1 MIGERLAD
9 VRKDHGDTQAALAD
23 RLKVSLSS
31 IRSWEQEKSS
41 PPHELLV
48 SICKIYEVSSDYLLG
63 LSDVDPA
70 YVQRL
75 RRASFGASIKSLN
88 SFEAI
93 ASTVSEGCFQGY
105 DPFRF
110 PEVYDSITQQDLL
123 DFIRDNI
130 RPERMA
136 LSVIYP
142 KE

>member
-1 MIGERLAD
+1 M
-9 VRKDHGDTQAALAD
+9 
-23 RLKVSLSS
+23 
-31 IRSWEQEKSS
+31 
-41 PPHELLV
+41 
-48 SICKIYEVSSDYLLG
+48 
-63 LSDVDPA
+63 
-70 YVQRL
+70 
-75 RRASFGASIKSLN
+75 
-88 SFEAI
+88 
-93 ASTVSEGCFQGY
+93 SEGCFQGY